1 MRMRKLGSDH
11 SVLFYVSGEIWIK
24 IRACVGDNGR
34 VLDSSDVLLWA
45 LSETCAQTIS
55 NGALWA
61 SQGENFDRRRTAWE
75 EYEGGKLTHSDL
87 AKILLEPEAR
97 TLEELYDVR
106 DKEDL
111 NGVGSRS
118 KRQETIRERCRE
130 FGIQPGQSSALLE
143 EQERELAHEKED
155 ERQVQR
161 APDAEPCCH
170 SLDPALIT
178 LVDTGLYPHSLKH
191 VSLLECL
198 RNTTQHSMLSQL
210 SDSFFQS
217 KQLLATEDFSCT
229 IALSSGDCMDDF
241 LRAVQWVLTA
251 TKSPDKLLLLSPFE
265 ANELLPRV
273 RASENASLH
282 MYSPRTSRNV
292 RSIED
297 LNFFTVSRRHD
308 FARPHS
314 RVMHELNLF
323 SGQLFFRDRES
334 FKEVCHMLGLWLGE
348 IPDALKG
355 KIDVSGFA
363 QDEDVRHSLG
373 IHNCL
378 FRKTPLVALRE
389 LVGWRRKGQGY
400 TLTHVGLMLH
410 GNDLGKDEFAVRN

>member
-1 MRMRKLGSDH
+1 MRKLGSDH
-11 SVLFYVSGEIWIK
+11 SVLFYASGEISIK
-24 IRACVGDNGR
+24 IRACVRADGR
-34 VLDSSDVLLWA
+34 ALDSSDVLLWA

-75 EYEGGKLTHSDL
+75 KYEEGKFTQSEL
-87 AKILLEPEAR
+87 AKILLEPESR
-97 TLEELYDVR
+97 TLEELYDVK
-106 DKEDL
+106 DEEDL

-118 KRQETIRERCRE
+118 VRQEAIRARCRE
-130 FGIQPGQSSALLE
+130 FGIRPGQSSALLE
-143 EQERELAHEKED
+143 EQERELAHEKEE

-161 APDAEPCCH
+161 AAGAEPRCH

-178 LVDTGLYPHSLKH
+178 LVDTGLYPRSLKH

-198 RNTTQHSMLSQL
+198 QKTTQHSTLSQL

-217 KQLLATEDFSCT
+217 KQLLATKDFSRA

-251 TKSPDKLLLLSPFE
+251 AKSPGKLLLLSPFE

-297 LNFFTVSRRHD
+297 LNFFTVSPRHD
-308 FARPHS
+308 FTRPHS

-323 SGQLFFRDRES
+323 SGQLFFRDQES
-334 FKEVCHMLGLWLGE
+334 FEEVCHMLGLWLGE
-348 IPDALKG
+348 IPDELQG
-355 KIDVSGFA
+355 KIDSGGFA
-363 QDEDVRHSLG
+363 QDEDVRQSLG

-378 FRKTPLVALRE
+378 FRKSSLVALRE

-410 GNDLGKDEFAVRN
+410 GNNLGDDEFAV